1 MMRRQL
7 YPPSRRR
14 AKTEVTITYNIPHAD
29 HPKGLIAIIDIG
41 SNSVRMVV
49 YHALK
54 RVPLPLF
61 NEKYMC
67 ALGKGLAKSGKL
79 NPAGVKQAEAAI
91 ARFLVMANRLEVA
104 SLDILATAAVRDASN
119 GDAFVKGLEKQHG
132 IKITVISGER
142 EAELAA
148 KAVLSSFHEPYGISA
163 DLGGGSMELATVERT
178 RVGERASCHLGSLRI
193 LDTTD
198 GKREKMEELIKS
210 ELKHIGWLKNA
221 APPCIYAIGG
231 GFRTLAKLHMK
242 KTSYPLN
249 LVHEYSMSRRAV
261 GQIREK
267 LLELS
272 SEELLRLPGIT
283 EKRASTIVP
292 TAMVLHQLMN
302 YTHAPEVRFS
312 VSGIREGF
320 FFDLLDARIQKEDA
334 LLASARDLAALIGR
348 AGSYARELYEW
359 MNPLFANEPIA
370 WQRVRKALCKL
381 SELAWSI
388 DPNFRA
394 NWAYHRIIQ
403 SSLKGID
410 QKERLMLALA
420 LYYRYQA
427 RWKGDRSEIK
437 LLDERERQWARCVGL
452 AANLAFQLSGGRVGN
467 LHHAKLK
474 FHDGQVLLSLDEEA
488 SPLRTEAV
496 EKRVDG
502 LGDALRAFSNFV
514 M

>member
-1 MMRRQL
+1 M
-7 YPPSRRR
+7 
-14 AKTEVTITYNIPHAD
+14 TITYNIPHAD

-67 ALGKGLAKSGKL
+67 ALGKGLAKTGRL
-79 NPAGVKQAEAAI
+79 NPEGVKEAEGAI
-91 ARFLVMANRLEVA
+91 ARFLVMANRLQVA
-104 SLDILATAAVRDASN
+104 SLDILATAAVRDATN
-119 GDAFVKGLEKQHG
+119 GDAFVKGLEKAHG
-132 IKITVISGER
+132 IEITVISGER

-148 KAVLSSFHEPYGISA
+148 KAVLSSFNEPFGISA
-163 DLGGGSMELATVERT
+163 DLGGGSMELASVERT

-210 ELKHIGWLKNA
+210 ELKNIRWLKDA

-242 KTSYPLN
+242 KTGYPLDI
-249 LVHEYSMSRRAV
+249 VHEYHMSRRAI
-261 GQIREK
+261 GQMREK
-267 LLELS
+267 LMELS
-272 SEELLRLPGIT
+272 AEEIRDLPGMT

-292 TAMVLHQLMN
+292 TAMVLHQLMS
-302 YTHAPEVRFS
+302 TTGAPEVRFS

-320 FFDLLDARIQKEDA
+320 FFDLLEAKMQKEDA
-334 LLASARDLAALIGR
+334 LLASSKDLAALIGR
-348 AGSYARELYEW
+348 AGTYGRELFEW
-359 MNPLFANEPIA
+359 MSPLFANEPLA
-370 WQRVRKALCKL
+370 WQRVRRALCKL

-394 NWAYHRIIQ
+394 NWAYQRIIQ

-410 QKERLMLALA
+410 HKERLMLALA
-420 LYYRYQA
+420 LYYRYSS
-427 RWKGDRSEIK
+427 RWKGDKSEIK

-452 AANLAFQLSGGRVGN
+452 SANLAFQLSGGRGGN
-467 LHHAKLK
+467 LHHAKLI
-474 FHDGQVLLSLDEEA
+474 FHDGQVLLTLDEEA
-488 SPLRTEAV
+488 SPLRTEQV
-496 EKRVDG
+496 EKRVLG

>member
-1 MMRRQL
+1 M
-7 YPPSRRR
+7 
-14 AKTEVTITYNIPHAD
+14 TITYNIPHAD

-67 ALGKGLAKSGKL
+67 ALGKGLAKTGRL
-79 NPAGVKQAEAAI
+79 NPEGVKEAEGAI
-91 ARFLVMANRLEVA
+91 ARFLVMANRLQVA
-104 SLDILATAAVRDASN
+104 SLDILATAAVRDATN
-119 GDAFVKGLEKQHG
+119 GDAFVKGLEKAHG
-132 IKITVISGER
+132 IEITVISGER

-148 KAVLSSFHEPYGISA
+148 KAVLSSFNEPFGISA
-163 DLGGGSMELATVERT
+163 DLGGGSMELASVERT

-210 ELKHIGWLKNA
+210 ELKNIRWLKDA

-242 KTSYPLN
+242 KTGYPLDI
-249 LVHEYSMSRRAV
+249 VHEYHMSRRAI
-261 GQIREK
+261 GQMREK
-267 LLELS
+267 LIEFS
-272 SEELLRLPGIT
+272 ADEIRDLPGMT

-292 TAMVLHQLMN
+292 TAMVLHQLMS
-302 YTHAPEVRFS
+302 TTGAPEVRFS

-320 FFDLLDARIQKEDA
+320 FFDLLDAKVQKEDA
-334 LLASARDLAALIGR
+334 LLASSKDLAALIGR
-348 AGSYARELYEW
+348 AGTYGHELFEW
-359 MNPLFANEPIA
+359 MSPLFANEPLA
-370 WQRVRKALCKL
+370 WQRVRRALCKL

-394 NWAYHRIIQ
+394 NWAYQRIIQ

-410 QKERLMLALA
+410 HKERLMLALA
-420 LYYRYQA
+420 LYSRYSS
-427 RWKGDRSEIK
+427 RWKGDKSEIK

-452 AANLAFQLSGGRVGN
+452 SANLAFQLSGGRGGN
-467 LHHAKLK
+467 LHHAKLA
-474 FHDGQVLLSLDEEA
+474 FHDGQVLLTLDEEA
-488 SPLRTEAV
+488 SPLRTEQV
-496 EKRVDG
+496 EKRVLG